1 MLFQRFF
8 VCFGWFENPRVLN
21 SVSHENLGIFVA
33 FMHRVPANIFLCK
46 IMLFEILKISTN
58 RPHVPSDRVGC
69 IRSISWFNW
78 RIIHGNTL
86 LWLTKTNLLGP
97 IFLGEKFYFFLESC
111 SSSPCQNNGA
121 CETGMPPTCSC
132 PAGYSGEFCQNG
144 KKNSQSRVW
153 MRNRKNNLESRKK
166 FLQL

>member
-1 MLFQRFF
+1 MHRWLFQRFF
-8 VCFGWFENPRVLN
+8 VWFGWFENPRVLN

-69 IRSISWFNW
+69 IRSISGFNW

-86 LWLTKTNLLGP
+86 LWLTETNLLGP
-97 IFLGEKFYFFLESC
+97 RSLFFSV
-111 SSSPCQNNGA
+111 
-121 CETGMPPTCSC
+121 
-132 PAGYSGEFCQNG
+132 
-144 KKNSQSRVW
+144 KNSIFFRKLQLFPMPEQWGLWNRNAPYLLLPSRVFG
-153 MRNRKNNLESRKK
+153 RILSKR
-166 FLQL
+166 